1 MLTALMLAAA
11 LAAPPAWPKDVETY
25 RGNVEGCIH
34 WAGEPGWDAAR
45 EKQIN
50 AAVKQTCGAAKRDY
64 PRLMKKYRRS
74 PKVLA
79 EIGRIKAELTDAGL

>member
-1 MLTALMLAAA
+1 MMLTILLAAA
-11 LAAPPAWPKDVETY
+11 AIVWPKDVEAY

-34 WAGEPGWDAAR
+34 WAGEPGWDAER
-45 EKQIN
+45 ERQIN

-64 PRLMKKYRRS
+64 PRLLRKYARS

-79 EIGRIKAELTDAGL
+79 EIKAIKAELTDAGL